1 MEQRLKE
8 NAAEIGQCRSREE
21 AHTELMR
28 RWQSE
33 KEKKNDK
40 INTLTEAMER
50 VNERLETELA
60 ERQRMHETMALY
72 NVQIEQK
79 EQTLNTLRTQHETT
93 KSELDRSEKE
103 AKLLAAKLKVSVKE
117 IIRLRQEVADKEEME
132 RTVRCEMEKMEMDK
146 NKEIAALNG
155 DVHLLQNEAVSMRTS
170 FRECFESMNATLN
183 GLHSKL
189 ETFSVTI
196 RNLSGSELARSFDT
210 ELEARTKSNEV
221 LPQWMDNIRKQLQK
235 TTEHLSIHRISESTD
250 AVDDGDADDDANG
263 QMDGDEGKQQ
273 QPPLGRSAVTANAAI
288 RESETQIAHIRMTAM
303 QLLHEYAAT
312 LQESNNLYIALH
324 AARVNL
330 NGLYGAKRRHRKS
343 TSAMRAGK

>member
-1 MEQRLKE
+1 
-8 NAAEIGQCRSREE
+8 
-21 AHTELMR
+21 
-28 RWQSE
+28 
-33 KEKKNDK
+33 
-40 INTLTEAMER
+40 
-50 VNERLETELA
+50 
-60 ERQRMHETMALY
+60 
-72 NVQIEQK
+72 
-79 EQTLNTLRTQHETT
+79 
-93 KSELDRSEKE
+93 
-103 AKLLAAKLKVSVKE
+103 
-117 IIRLRQEVADKEEME
+117 
-132 RTVRCEMEKMEMDK
+132 MDK

-250 AVDDGDADDDANG
+250 CAHSESAHAVDADDADDDANG

-273 QPPLGRSAVTANAAI
+273 QPSLGRSAVTANAAI